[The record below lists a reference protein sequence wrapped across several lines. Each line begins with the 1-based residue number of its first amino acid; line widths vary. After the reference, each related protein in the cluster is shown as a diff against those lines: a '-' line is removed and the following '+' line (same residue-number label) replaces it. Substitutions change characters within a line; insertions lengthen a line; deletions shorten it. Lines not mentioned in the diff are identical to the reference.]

1 MTGKPTRTKEE
12 KASIVMEALT
22 GSTSIAEICRR
33 YNVTSSAFYKWRD
46 AFIAGG
52 TASLEPGKSSKEVQL
67 RNEVEGLKTIIGE
80 LTVANETL
88 KKFNSPGEEGC
99 DDFPRSIWI
108 QQEQGMRTLRVQQ
121 IPPVL

>member
-12 KASIVMEALT
+12 KAGIVMEALT

-46 AFIAGG
+46 AFMAGG
-52 TASLEPGKSSKEVQL
+52 TASLEPGKPSKEVQL

-88 KKFNSPGEEGC
+88 KK
-99 DDFPRSIWI
+99 I
-108 QQEQGMRTLRVQQ
+108 QLSRRGGNL
-121 IPPVL
+121 

>member
-1 MTGKPTRTKEE
+1 MEGKSIRTKEE
-12 KASIVMEALT
+12 KARIVMEALS

-33 YNVTSSAFYKWRD
+33 YNVASSAFYKWRD

-67 RNEVEGLKTIIGE
+67 QREVDNLKTIIGY

-88 KKFNSPGEEGC
+88 KK
-99 DDFPRSIWI
+99 I
-108 QQEQGMRTLRVQQ
+108 QLSRRGGNLR
-121 IPPVL
+121 LN

>member
-52 TASLEPGKSSKEVQL
+52 TASLEPGKS
-67 RNEVEGLKTIIGE
+67 
-80 LTVANETL
+80 
-88 KKFNSPGEEGC
+88 
-99 DDFPRSIWI
+99 
-108 QQEQGMRTLRVQQ
+108 
-121 IPPVL
+121 